1 MKAEDPEIHNNL
13 GLSYFELENYEEA
26 KNSFLKAINFIT
38 SNPEKLE
45 KDEELWKNASSY
57 YSNYAQAQYHFVL
70 QNEEDY
76 KSYYFDALEKIQLA
90 IETYDR

>member
-26 KNSFLKAINFIT
+26 KNSFLKAINYIT

-45 KDEELWKNASSY
+45 KDEEL
-57 YSNYAQAQYHFVL
+57 
-70 QNEEDY
+70 
-76 KSYYFDALEKIQLA
+76 
-90 IETYDR
+90 